1 MYDDEEDQQNSDRSD
16 NPDEIGS
23 DPSMLVLSPQKMH
36 TGWRA
41 VQVPWQ
47 DQSLSLDF
55 FGVPLPPT
63 PTTAIRV
70 ERFSFIYLGWSIR
83 FRLLSHLAL
92 ILSQPINF
100 LSLRNVSCLDLGRID
115 MPFDF
120 GILRNVPC
128 LTHLIFV
135 PLSRLE
141 PMSHIIPRKPYFP
154 SHKHA
159 MKPYF
164 PPLTHVTFYDDI
176 KVCYLTF
183 DEIYKFLCDPE
194 DESENI
200 RGPNDLMCLSPTTET
215 LEGRIEPTWPEY
227 QSANSAMEQHTGIL
241 PHKVPHVMTR
251 NNAVT
256 ATTLQM
262 ETDKSMTTPWRSSA
276 SESQVFSATLL
287 SPQCLSGSIALDNL
301 AQSCPVP
308 TGSAEEERYGKII
321 NPSMEHGPALQPD
334 AFPNVGKIM
343 EVDSSE
349 QESSVRFDAANIGG
363 NVVSAN
369 KNCTTTC
376 SQKKITITEL
386 LPLVGLTREAAAE
399 KIGVSIPTFK
409 RKCRLYSIVRWP
421 HYRNKKECRSLQQK
435 LAADPDQGA
444 AGAFGHFVTGSH
456 TGAIASNHHNSP
468 CSKPAKRQ
476 REKKT
481 SPSCK
486 TPSTV
491 ATCSDPAPAPMQA
504 MSTFPQIMPHLRAGQ
519 DARIE
524 ISKTT
529 EDILIQS
536 VEGVTT
542 RPCLSPQKR
551 AGSDVPSIP
560 SPKHFHCTEIM
571 DQMLE
576 SSHPASKGQLQEQST
591 FHLQKQNAGT
601 ANIKAKYGDKIVKVP
616 PPATSGIVKL
626 KEELARRL
634 GLKHGSFYVEY
645 EDEEHDW
652 ILIACDALQE
662 CLTSSTSRDNQVIR
676 LSVRDEVVNSQNSGK
691 ALEC

>member
-1 MYDDEEDQQNSDRSD
+1 
-16 NPDEIGS
+16 
-23 DPSMLVLSPQKMH
+23 
-36 TGWRA
+36 
-41 VQVPWQ
+41 
-47 DQSLSLDF
+47 
-55 FGVPLPPT
+55 
-63 PTTAIRV
+63 
-70 ERFSFIYLGWSIR
+70 
-83 FRLLSHLAL
+83 
-92 ILSQPINF
+92 
-100 LSLRNVSCLDLGRID
+100 
-115 MPFDF
+115 
-120 GILRNVPC
+120 
-128 LTHLIFV
+128 
-135 PLSRLE
+135 
-141 PMSHIIPRKPYFP
+141 
-154 SHKHA
+154 
-159 MKPYF
+159 
-164 PPLTHVTFYDDI
+164 
-176 KVCYLTF
+176 
-183 DEIYKFLCDPE
+183 
-194 DESENI
+194 
-200 RGPNDLMCLSPTTET
+200 
-215 LEGRIEPTWPEY
+215 
-227 QSANSAMEQHTGIL
+227 MEQRTGIL

-376 SQKKITITEL
+376 SQKKITIAEL
-386 LPLVGLTREAAAE
+386 LPLIGLTREAAAE

-444 AGAFGHFVTGSH
+444 AGAFGDFVTGSH

-529 EDILIQS
+529 EDIPRNEL
-536 VEGVTT
+536 V
-542 RPCLSPQKR
+542 
-551 AGSDVPSIP
+551 
-560 SPKHFHCTEIM
+560 
-571 DQMLE
+571 QM
-576 SSHPASKGQLQEQST
+576 
-591 FHLQKQNAGT
+591 FHLFRPQNTLT
-601 ANIKAKYGDKIVKVP
+601 A
-616 PPATSGIVKL
+616 L
-626 KEELARRL
+626 R
-634 GLKHGSFYVEY
+634 
-645 EDEEHDW
+645 
-652 ILIACDALQE
+652 
-662 CLTSSTSRDNQVIR
+662 
-676 LSVRDEVVNSQNSGK
+676 
-691 ALEC
+691 